1 MNCKTKDYEID
12 ISDIPLLEYT
22 NIFISN
28 LTWINR
34 GIDKD
39 IATFDLVV
47 RDMPEYW
54 NFYLFNGLEKFI
66 DMLLNFKYDEE
77 AIKLMKKMGLIDS
90 KKTESFYRNFKFSG
104 DVWAMKDGAIFFPGE
119 PIVRITAPL
128 VEANLLTAFV
138 TNVFGYPIRILSKTA
153 RLKFATEGTTFIA
166 ASIVRLPGFEQGV
179 EVARAAYL
187 LEANLGAVPMFF
199 RKFKK
204 NVSVDKI
211 FTNINHA
218 FIKSF
223 GTEREAF
230 RYVLDVLLEKKMLF
244 WVMID
249 TYEIKKGLD
258 IFIEEIKATPKVD
271 YKRFMITIDS
281 GNVKEL
287 AFYVRKTLDKNGLR
301 DIKIQAMSNLDEY
314 IIDDMAKDK
323 TPVDCYVSATAL
335 INVVDNPRFEA
346 VYKMAE
352 LIHEDGT
359 IEQKA
364 KLTKGKESYPGRKQI
379 FRVYDKNGKI
389 KEDIIG
395 IESEKLGVPMLHKAI
410 SRGKRVGK
418 AKTLEEIREN
428 IKKELKTLP
437 TAFKAIKKPVKYK
450 VTVSKKL
457 SKMVEGLR
465 VKHIN

>member
-1 MNCKTKDYEID
+1 MEKRSNSYEID

-66 DMLLNFKYDEE
+66 DMLLNFKYDKE

-90 KKTESFYRNFKFSG
+90 RKTEDFYRNFKFSG
-104 DVWAMKDGAIFFPGE
+104 DVWAMKEGTIFFPGE

-138 TNVFGYPIRILSKTA
+138 INAFGYSIRILSKMS
-153 RLKFATEGTTFIA
+153 RLKFATEGTTFVGG
-166 ASIVRLPGFEQGV
+166 SIVRLPGFEQGI
-179 EVARAAYL
+179 EVLRSAFL
-187 LEANLGAVPMFF
+187 LGANNGAIPSFF
-199 RKFKK
+199 RKFKRDIA
-204 NVSVDKI
+204 VDKI
-211 FTNINHA
+211 YTNINHA

-223 GTEREAF
+223 NTEREAF

-244 WVMID
+244 WVMVD
-249 TYEIKKGLD
+249 TYEIKNGLD
-258 IFIEEIKATPKVD
+258 IFIREIKATPKVD
-271 YKRFMITIDS
+271 YKRFMITVDS

-287 AFYVRKTLDKNGLR
+287 AFYVRRTLDKNGLK

-352 LIHEDGT
+352 LIHQDGT

-364 KLTKGKESYPGRKQI
+364 KLTKGKESYPGRKQV
-379 FRVYDKNGKI
+379 FRVYKNGKI
-389 KEDIIG
+389 KEDIVG
-395 IESEKLGVPMLHKAI
+395 LENEKLGVPMLRKVI
-410 SRGKRVGK
+410 NKGKRISK
-418 AKTLEEIREN
+418 ERTLEEIKKN
-428 IKKELKTLP
+428 IEKELKTLP
-437 TAFKAIKKPVKYK
+437 IAFKAIKKPVKYK
-450 VTVSKKL
+450 VSVSKKL
-457 SKMVEGLR
+457 SRLVEKLKK
-465 VKHIN
+465 KHIN